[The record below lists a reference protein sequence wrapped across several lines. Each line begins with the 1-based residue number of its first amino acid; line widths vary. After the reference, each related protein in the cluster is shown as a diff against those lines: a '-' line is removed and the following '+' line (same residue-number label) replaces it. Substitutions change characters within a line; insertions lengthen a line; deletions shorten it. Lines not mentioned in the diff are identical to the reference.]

1 MTQVSHSALV
11 LEGGEV
17 KLRLQAERTASQ
29 SFVHVD
35 WLRFTCLL
43 RNVVPSF
50 ISQSDAHLFPVPG
63 DRTFHDM
70 PSRIIEDQIRHTVAK
85 FEREHVDP
93 VMRNAMDQARSL
105 ALEVCEALGVG
116 FTVHPEIRK
125 GHDFYRYRWSIVRND
140 SECGW
145 VGFLASGDSPRQ
157 QAQSSTIH
165 CNLYGAACTFA
176 DLGWNERLADI
187 VDDHQAKIT
196 RADLALDFFDG
207 IQGGMQKVVEDYQAG
222 LMNVRGNKPKC
233 NQVGDWVN
241 GAERSFYFGSKE
253 AGKQTNVYE
262 KGDQLY
268 GREHGSKWLRIELRY
283 GNKLRVLPSDILRRP
298 SDFFAGGSDW
308 HALMLSKA
316 GSELDASPRVI
327 KTAPRLAVETV
338 EAEVTRN
345 IRWLQRTAAQSISAA
360 LRFMDM
366 ERLMEICDWNVNKLP
381 SRMRKF
387 NLTELQRGFNG
398 ASTRSTAANTGPV
411 FMAA

>member
-17 KLRLQAERTASQ
+17 KLRLQAERAASD
-29 SFVHVD
+29 SYVHVD
-35 WLRFTCLL
+35 WLRFTCFL
-43 RNVVPSF
+43 RNVIPSF
-50 ISQSDAHLFPVPG
+50 ISHGDAHLFPEPG

-93 VMRNAMDQARSL
+93 SMRNAMEQARSL
-105 ALEVCEALGVG
+105 ALEVCEALGGG
-116 FTVHPEIRK
+116 FTVHPDIRK

-140 SECGW
+140 AECGW

-157 QAQSSTIH
+157 QAQASTIH
-165 CNLYGAACTFA
+165 CNLYGYACTFA
-176 DLGWNERLADI
+176 DLGWNVRLADI

-207 IQGGMQKVVEDYQAG
+207 FTGGMSRVVEDYQEG

-268 GREHGSKWLRIELRY
+268 GRDYGSKWLRIELRY

-298 SDFFAGGSDW
+298 SDFFAGGSPW

-316 GSELDASPRVI
+316 DSETDTSPRVI
-327 KTAPRLAVETV
+327 KTAPRLAVQTV
-338 EAEVTRN
+338 AAEVHRN
-345 IRWLQRTAAQSISAA
+345 VRWMLNTAAQSFSTA
-360 LRFMDM
+360 LRFMTEDQLS
-366 ERLMEICDWNVNKLP
+366 ELCDWNVNRLP
-381 SRMRKF
+381 ARLRKF
-387 NLTELQRGFNG
+387 NPSELQRAFES
-398 ASTRSTAANTGPV
+398 ALTPSIAANAGPAL
-411 FMAA
+411 MAA

>member
-17 KLRLQAERTASQ
+17 KLRLQAERAASD
-29 SFVHVD
+29 SYVHVD
-35 WLRFTCLL
+35 WVRFTCFL
-43 RNVVPSF
+43 RNVIPSF
-50 ISQSDAHLFPVPG
+50 MGESDLHHYARPG
-63 DRTFHDM
+63 TRAFGDL
-70 PSRIIEDQIRHTVAK
+70 PAKIIEEQIRNVVQA

-93 VMRNAMDQARSL
+93 VMRNAMEQARSL
-105 ALEVCEALGVG
+105 AMEVCLALGDG

-140 SECGW
+140 FECGW

-157 QAQSSTIH
+157 QAQASTIH

-176 DLGWNERLADI
+176 DHGWNLRLADI
-187 VDDHQAKIT
+187 VDMHDAKIT

-207 IQGGMQKVVEDYQAG
+207 FTGGMSRVVDDYQAG
-222 LMNVRGNKPKC
+222 AMNVRGNKPKC

-268 GREHGSKWLRIELRY
+268 GREYGSKWLRIELRY

-298 SDFFAGGSDW
+298 SDFFAGGSSW

-316 GSELDASPRVI
+316 DSDTDTSPRTI
-327 KTAPRLAVETV
+327 KTAPRLAVQTV
-338 EAEVTRN
+338 AAEVTRN
-345 IRWLQRTAAQSISAA
+345 VRWMLNTAAQSFSTA
-360 LRFMDM
+360 LRFMT
-366 ERLMEICDWNVNKLP
+366 EEQLSELCDWNVNRLP
-381 SRMRKF
+381 ARLRRF
-387 NLTELQRGFNG
+387 NVSELQKAFDG
-398 ASTRSTAANTGPV
+398 ARTHSQAANAGPAL
-411 FMAA
+411 MAA